1 MKKSVKKSIKKKIAK
16 KPAKKSKP
24 AKGSIKLATK
34 DMTIDKILMLNPKKS
49 PEIAGLLF
57 MGGMHCVGC
66 GVAQFETFE
75 QGCLAHGMSKQNI
88 EKLLT
93 QINKILKE

>member
-1 MKKSVKKSIKKKIAK
+1 MKKSAKKSIKKKVAK
-16 KPAKKSKP
+16 KPAKKA
-24 AKGSIKLATK
+24 AKTSIKLATK

-88 EKLLT
+88 DKLLT
-93 QINKILKE
+93 QINKILSKK